1 MLLGKVSSLLTDT
14 QDIPRTL
21 LLPLQCPDRPQ
32 PSSDFQEALSGQC
45 CHPEDGRAQRPG
57 GPGLKVHRDVMGM
70 TQNNLEPHKRDKLVT
85 TSGSDEFTQPVPNI
99 QRLQGK
105 SEEIFG

>member
-1 MLLGKVSSLLTDT
+1 
-14 QDIPRTL
+14 
-21 LLPLQCPDRPQ
+21 
-32 PSSDFQEALSGQC
+32 
-45 CHPEDGRAQRPG
+45 
-57 GPGLKVHRDVMGM
+57 MGM